1 MNRSSAPSKT
11 TAGACS
17 SAVAASDINLWD
29 TPEHALDYLKR
40 ADSIPHRTEGE
51 AVLLDCLP
59 QPLGRVLDLGS
70 GAGRLLSLVKLARP
84 EAEAVASI
92 FRRPC
97 WSNCATGSALTRRSK
112 SWSMIWTSRCH
123 GSARLMRS
131 SPVSRST
138 MFGTNGNDLYTR
150 RSTNSSRRAACSVI
164 WSTWLHPPKRCI
176 GDFWPQL
183 GVRPEDEDPSN
194 KLLDLE
200 VQLTWLR
207 EIGFTD
213 VDCHWKWLELALMA
227 GRKPAV

>member
-1 MNRSSAPSKT
+1 M
-11 TAGACS
+11 
-17 SAVAASDINLWD
+17 AATDINLWD

-51 AVLLDCLP
+51 AVLLGCLR

-84 EAEAVASI
+84 EAEAVAVDFSPTMI
-92 FRRPC
+92 GQLRDRFSKDPKVEIVEHDLDLPLRRLGRFDAVVSSFAIHHVRHERKRSLYAEIYELLAPGGVFC
-97 WSNCATGSALTRRSK
+97 NLEHVASPTEALHRRFL
-112 SWSMIWTSRCH
+112 
-123 GSARLMRS
+123 AE
-131 SPVSRST
+131 
-138 MFGTNGNDLYTR
+138 
-150 RSTNSSRRAACSVI
+150 
-164 WSTWLHPPKRCI
+164 
-176 GDFWPQL
+176 L

-200 VQLTWLR
+200 VQLKWLR

-227 GRKPAV
+227 GVKPSA